1 MLSRPH
7 PIHGWL
13 YLQPADWRA
22 TLQRQIEER
31 DRLNDPH
38 HSGPAPAFL
47 TWVAEQQLPAL
58 ARHQHYRNQF
68 HDRIAELQLRLANL
82 QKQIDGGR
90 LDLEPMAGITRREIR
105 ELQDLMS
112 AEVVA

>member
-7 PIHGWL
+7 PSHGWL

-31 DRLNDPH
+31 DRLDDIN

-47 TWVAEQQLPAL
+47 TWVAEQQIPAL
-58 ARHQHYRNQF
+58 ARQQYYRNQF
-68 HDRIAELQLRLANL
+68 HDRIAELQLRLGNL
-82 QKQIDGGR
+82 QQQIDGGR

-105 ELQDLMS
+105 ELQDLMA
-112 AEVVA
+112 AEVLA